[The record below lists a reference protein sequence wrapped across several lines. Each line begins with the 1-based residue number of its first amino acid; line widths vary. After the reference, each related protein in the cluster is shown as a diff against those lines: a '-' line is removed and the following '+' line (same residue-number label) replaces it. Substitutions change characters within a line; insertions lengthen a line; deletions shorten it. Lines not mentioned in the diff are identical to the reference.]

1 MHETWQV
8 DIKKKKKAVKNVE
21 FTALYNVSA
30 TNHSGS
36 VILSTP

>member
-8 DIKKKKKAVKNVE
+8 DIKKKAVKNVE
-21 FTALYNVSA
+21 FTALYNISA

-36 VILSTP
+36 LSTP